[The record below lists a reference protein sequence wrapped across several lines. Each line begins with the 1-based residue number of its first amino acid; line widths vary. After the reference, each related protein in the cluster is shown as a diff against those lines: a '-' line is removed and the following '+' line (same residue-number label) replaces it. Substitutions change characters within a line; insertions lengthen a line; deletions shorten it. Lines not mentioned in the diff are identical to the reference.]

1 MSEVDQ
7 PTCRSLLGFLSDY
20 VDGELGEE
28 LCQEIENHAA
38 ECQNCRVVVDTL
50 RKTISLYHES
60 AAESAEIPVEIRT
73 KLFKT
78 LNLEDFLR
86 K

>member
-1 MSEVDQ
+1 MSEVDR

-20 VDGELGEE
+20 VDRELGEE
-28 LCQEIENHAA
+28 LCQEIESHTA
-38 ECQNCRVVVDTL
+38 ECQNCRIVVDTL

-60 AAESAEIPVEIRT
+60 AAEPVEIPVEIRA

-78 LNLEDFLR
+78 LNLEPVTLF
-86 K
+86 

>member
-1 MSEVDQ
+1 MREIDR

-28 LCQEIENHAA
+28 LCQEIESHTA

-50 RKTISLYHES
+50 RKTVSLYHES
-60 AAESAEIPVEIRT
+60 AAESADIPDEMRA

-78 LNLEDFLR
+78 LNLEDFLKR
-86 K
+86 

>member
-1 MSEVDQ
+1 MVDEEHA
-7 PTCRSLLGFLSDY
+7 TCKSLLGYLSDF
-20 VDGELGEE
+20 VDGDLSEE
-28 LCQEIENHAA
+28 LCHEIEEHAA

-50 RKTISLYHES
+50 RKTISLYQR
-60 AAESAEIPVEIRT
+60 SAEESTEVSGNTRE

-78 LNLEDFLR
+78 LKLEDYL